1 MNKEELIEDIK
12 SEIENLERVNKEMKS
27 LLSKINKEPT
37 FIEIRAAAS
46 IMHDFYS
53 GIEKIFERIAIS
65 VDKNLPTGDRWH
77 MELLLQM
84 AKPSMHR
91 KTAIISQNLFEKLKK
106 YLDFRHL
113 FRHIYG
119 FELDWDRFKNL
130 CVELESILSKFKT
143 EINTFLMSLEEND

>member
-12 SEIENLERVNKEMKS
+12 NEIENLERVNKEMKC
-27 LLSKINKEPT
+27 LLSKMSKEPT
-37 FIEIRAAAS
+37 FVEVRAAAS

-53 GIEKIFERIAIS
+53 GVEKIFERIAIS
-65 VDKNLPTGDRWH
+65 VDKNLPKGDRWH
-77 MELLLQM
+77 IELLSQM
-84 AKPSMHR
+84 VKPFMHR
-91 KTAIISQNLFEKLKK
+91 KMAVISQNLFEKLKK

-130 CVELESILSKFKT
+130 CVELESASSEFKT
-143 EINTFLMSLEEND
+143 EIDAFLRGLEND